1 MDGHIPLNT
10 LWCLVRRLAD
20 VRPDHP
26 QLCSWQD
33 GVLQV
38 IDADSVA
45 AATVRAA
52 SVLKK
57 HIQRGDKVALVG
69 SPGPDW
75 MMSDLAILG
84 AGGVTLPIFPGQ
96 APDTLKYQLEITK
109 TRYVICLDRD
119 AVVDGSVFKD
129 CYFCFGEAP
138 HGYLGSV
145 QRWNLRSCSDSQ
157 KDWRN
162 TWEVLNRDL
171 EADDCATII
180 FTSGSTG
187 CPKGVPLSHA
197 NLISQINGARQTF
210 PLHSDKDRALSFLP
224 LAHVFERMVTYFYL
238 YRKCPIYFCESPQR
252 LSQRMKEISPTVM
265 TAVPRL
271 LEKVQSSMVSRLQ
284 SKPSPLKEIGRWA
297 LSLALLHS
305 TEKEKPLLSWYAADL
320 MVFSKFREGLGGQLK
335 MLIVGGAPLS
345 ARLAKFFN
353 NIGVPTFQGYGMT
366 ECSPVISCNHPGL
379 NRAGTVGKP
388 FPHVEVKIDPIS
400 SEVLARGPGVME
412 GYYKSDDKVVDEQGW
427 MHTGDQGKIDEDGFL
442 TITGRIKELLKTSN
456 GKYISP
462 VPIEQAVSQ
471 HPWVDQSMVVAEGRP
486 YPTILLTP
494 DLEQMPEEQSLL
506 IGAERLDQAQGFS
519 SICDHLD
526 QVNTSLNPWEKIQN
540 YAWLPKPLSIEEG
553 ELTPTMKIRRH
564 IVAQNFN
571 KEIEQLYNKDN
582 T

>member
-1 MDGHIPLNT
+1 
-10 LWCLVRRLAD
+10 
-20 VRPDHP
+20 
-26 QLCSWQD
+26 
-33 GVLQV
+33 
-38 IDADSVA
+38 
-45 AATVRAA
+45 
-52 SVLKK
+52 
-57 HIQRGDKVALVG
+57 
-69 SPGPDW
+69 

-109 TRYVICLDRD
+109 TRYVICLDKD
-119 AVVDGSVFKD
+119 AVVDGSVLKD

-145 QRWNLRSCSDSQ
+145 QRWDLEPCSESET
-157 KDWRN
+157 DWTS

-171 EADDCATII
+171 EPNDCATII

-187 CPKGVPLSHA
+187 CPKGVPLSHV
-197 NLISQINGARQTF
+197 NLISQIDGARQTF
-210 PLHSDKDRALSFLP
+210 PLHGDRDRALSFLP

-238 YRKCPIYFCESPQR
+238 YRKVPIYFCESPQR
-252 LSQRMKEISPTVM
+252 LSQRMKEVCPTVM

-284 SKPSPLKEIGRWA
+284 SKPTPLKEIGRWA
-297 LSLALLHS
+297 LSLALFHPP
-305 TEKEKPLLSWYAADL
+305 EKDRPLLSWYAADR

-366 ECSPVISCNHPGL
+366 ECSPVITCNHPGL
-379 NRAGTVGKP
+379 NRSGTVGKP
-388 FPHVEVKIDPIS
+388 FPHVEVKIDPIT

-412 GYYKSDDKVVDEQGW
+412 GYYKSDERVVDEGGW
-427 MHTGDQGKIDEDGFL
+427 MHTGDQGKIDDDGFL

-462 VPIEQAVSQ
+462 VPIEQAVTQ
-471 HPWVDQSMVVAEGRP
+471 HPWVDQAMVVAEGRP
-486 YPTILLTP
+486 YPTILLTA
-494 DLEQMPEEQSLL
+494 DLEQMPEEQGLL
-506 IGAERLDQAQGFS
+506 MGSDRMDEGHGFS
-519 SICDHLD
+519 SIAEHLE
-526 QVNTSLNPWEKIQN
+526 QVNSSLNPWEKIQHF
-540 YAWLPKPLSIEEG
+540 AWLPKALCVEDG

-564 IVAQNFN
+564 VVAQKFN
-571 KEIEQLYNKDN
+571 KEIEQLYNEDN